1 MSDFKYQ
8 FFSWLPRKWFLI
20 ILKLVYTL
28 LKLAESSQPF
38 WKLTTIQTNVSF
50 CLVPDTNYVCGV
62 LCMCD
67 KTRCGL
73 VQHHQCDITTGY
85 LTFLSDQMHTY
96 LYRSLMQKQPMWA
109 ERHEAQ
115 EFEKLQLNGKQK
127 VLVQS
132 SHHASSMC
140 GRQDSFSETFISG
153 ILLAIIGKGLE
164 MP

>member
-8 FFSWLPRKWFLI
+8 FFSWLSRKWFLI

-38 WKLTTIQTNVSF
+38 RKLTTIQTNVSF

-85 LTFLSDQMHTY
+85 LTFFYWSNAHIPLSFVN
-96 LYRSLMQKQPMWA
+96 A
-109 ERHEAQ
+109 ETAYVSR
-115 EFEKLQLNGKQK
+115 KTW
-127 VLVQS
+127 S
-132 SHHASSMC
+132 S
-140 GRQDSFSETFISG
+140 RIWETAVEWQTEGARAVIPSCIKYVWETRLFFWNIYQWDT
-153 ILLAIIGKGLE
+153 
-164 MP
+164 PRNNW

>member
-8 FFSWLPRKWFLI
+8 FFSWLPRKFVFDH
-20 ILKLVYTL
+20 LKAGLYI
-28 LKLAESSQPF
+28 AETC

-73 VQHHQCDITTGY
+73 VQHRQCDITTGY
-85 LTFLSDQMHTY
+85 LTFLSDQMHAY

>member
-1 MSDFKYQ
+1 MSDFKNQ
-8 FFSWLPRKWFLI
+8 FFSWLSRKWFLI

-38 WKLTTIQTNVSF
+38 RRMCPSVWCQTLITCVVYFACVIKPDADLYNTISVTLQQATWLF
-50 CLVPDTNYVCGV
+50 FT
-62 LCMCD
+62 
-67 KTRCGL
+67 
-73 VQHHQCDITTGY
+73 
-85 LTFLSDQMHTY
+85 DQMHTY